1 MRRFFVGTSGFSYA
15 GWRGLFYPPELPASQ
30 FLSFY
35 ARQFSAVE
43 LNVTFYRW
51 PRPQTL
57 QRWREAVG
65 EGFRFVAK
73 VHRQISHQK
82 RLVDC
87 EKELRQLAE
96 LCRHLQPSL
105 LLLQLPPS
113 LPFDPQRLE
122 GFCQALP
129 ADLPPLV
136 WEARHRSFFTEQ
148 ALSFFRQAGLSLVV
162 ADSGG
167 RYPCVRT
174 PTAPPLYLRFHG
186 PGALYASRY
195 TDEQL
200 AEAASWALSVL
211 PEEGELYAFFNNDVG
226 GHAIANARLFAQ
238 LLTTPG
244 LAGGPASS

>member
-15 GWRGLFYPPELPASQ
+15 GWRGLFYPPELPAREY
-30 FLSFY
+30 LSFY

-51 PRPQTL
+51 PRAQTL
-57 QRWREAVG
+57 RRWREEVG
-65 EGFRFVAK
+65 KEFRFVAK
-73 VHRQISHQK
+73 VHRTVSHRK
-82 RLVDC
+82 RLAGC
-87 EKELRQLAE
+87 EQELAQLAE

-122 GFCQALP
+122 RFCQALP

-148 ALSFFRQAGLSLVV
+148 ALSFFRQAGQALVV

-174 PTAPPLYLRFHG
+174 LTALPLYLRFHG
-186 PGALYASRY
+186 PGALYASPY
-195 TDEQL
+195 THEQL
-200 AEAASWALSVL
+200 ADAASWALSVL
-211 PEEGELYAFFNNDVG
+211 PEKGELYAFFNNDVG
-226 GHAIANARLFAQ
+226 GHAIANALLFAQ
-238 LLTTPG
+238 LLTTAA
-244 LAGGPASS
+244 LAGGPGSS